1 MELEQITQITQ
12 KIDLLNLELTNIVP
26 DFKLLEG
33 GIPLSDTNYKYFSI
47 IAKEIKDNLLKEIT
61 KALEPLQTD
70 LKKVNDEIERHKE
83 LSKFKIRDLDNTVEG
98 LRAKVDNLVI
108 DKNAHANSIDT
119 INDSIEN
126 IREDILFRTT
136 YTEFNAL
143 VSTVETKASFM
154 QLEETRANLNADIY
168 NCAKIVQL
176 ENLEEKV
183 NHIHENSKTLSTIEM
198 MQETTNKLKDWIDIE
213 FKKYLL
219 NEDFYFYKED
229 VKYDVHNIHEKIDRH
244 ESIQGYTNDA
254 FRKEFAQLDKAVKK
268 RPWQKD
274 IEIFRMNLQEAA
286 KIIELQKHKETI
298 VENLDDF
305 KGIMNGFGKRCDV
318 FEKILERFDEVLL
331 DKAAKDDV
339 SEVKKFMKLL
349 AKNEEVEKFNR
360 DILRSFN
367 DVELRF
373 EGIIKNFNK
382 SEELMS
388 QVNASFRNFKSEN
401 KDNIQIKNNILDLQ
415 NLIESKAEKI
425 DFLSISE
432 NIVKRDEVNVIKNNI
447 DVMHRQLEM
456 LVIIGQAVIK
466 TMIKSS
472 DSAVTKNKQR
482 LELLR
487 NIGALLNW
495 VLSSTTFELGS
506 HTNTLQSGIFQK
518 SYQDI
523 ESMSL
528 LPSIK
533 QHRKSSI
540 SESQNLT
547 SLEIPKFKGKFDI

>member
-1 MELEQITQITQ
+1 
-12 KIDLLNLELTNIVP
+12 
-26 DFKLLEG
+26 
-33 GIPLSDTNYKYFSI
+33 
-47 IAKEIKDNLLKEIT
+47 
-61 KALEPLQTD
+61 
-70 LKKVNDEIERHKE
+70 
-83 LSKFKIRDLDNTVEG
+83 
-98 LRAKVDNLVI
+98 
-108 DKNAHANSIDT
+108 
-119 INDSIEN
+119 
-126 IREDILFRTT
+126 
-136 YTEFNAL
+136 
-143 VSTVETKASFM
+143 
-154 QLEETRANLNADIY
+154 
-168 NCAKIVQL
+168 
-176 ENLEEKV
+176 
-183 NHIHENSKTLSTIEM
+183 
-198 MQETTNKLKDWIDIE
+198 
-213 FKKYLL
+213 
-219 NEDFYFYKED
+219 
-229 VKYDVHNIHEKIDRH
+229 
-244 ESIQGYTNDA
+244 
-254 FRKEFAQLDKAVKK
+254 
-268 RPWQKD
+268 
-274 IEIFRMNLQEAA
+274 MNLQEAA

-432 NIVKRDEVNVIKNNI
+432 NIFKRDEVNVIKNNI

>member
-198 MQETTNKLKDWIDIE
+198 MQETTNKLKD
-213 FKKYLL
+213 
-219 NEDFYFYKED
+219 
-229 VKYDVHNIHEKIDRH
+229 
-244 ESIQGYTNDA
+244 
-254 FRKEFAQLDKAVKK
+254 
-268 RPWQKD
+268 
-274 IEIFRMNLQEAA
+274 
-286 KIIELQKHKETI
+286 
-298 VENLDDF
+298 
-305 KGIMNGFGKRCDV
+305 
-318 FEKILERFDEVLL
+318 
-331 DKAAKDDV
+331 
-339 SEVKKFMKLL
+339 
-349 AKNEEVEKFNR
+349 
-360 DILRSFN
+360 
-367 DVELRF
+367 
-373 EGIIKNFNK
+373 
-382 SEELMS
+382 
-388 QVNASFRNFKSEN
+388 
-401 KDNIQIKNNILDLQ
+401 
-415 NLIESKAEKI
+415 
-425 DFLSISE
+425 
-432 NIVKRDEVNVIKNNI
+432 
-447 DVMHRQLEM
+447 
-456 LVIIGQAVIK
+456 
-466 TMIKSS
+466 
-472 DSAVTKNKQR
+472 
-482 LELLR
+482 
-487 NIGALLNW
+487 
-495 VLSSTTFELGS
+495 
-506 HTNTLQSGIFQK
+506 
-518 SYQDI
+518 
-523 ESMSL
+523 
-528 LPSIK
+528 
-533 QHRKSSI
+533 
-540 SESQNLT
+540 
-547 SLEIPKFKGKFDI
+547 

>member
-1 MELEQITQITQ
+1 
-12 KIDLLNLELTNIVP
+12 
-26 DFKLLEG
+26 
-33 GIPLSDTNYKYFSI
+33 
-47 IAKEIKDNLLKEIT
+47 
-61 KALEPLQTD
+61 
-70 LKKVNDEIERHKE
+70 
-83 LSKFKIRDLDNTVEG
+83 
-98 LRAKVDNLVI
+98 
-108 DKNAHANSIDT
+108 
-119 INDSIEN
+119 
-126 IREDILFRTT
+126 
-136 YTEFNAL
+136 
-143 VSTVETKASFM
+143 
-154 QLEETRANLNADIY
+154 
-168 NCAKIVQL
+168 
-176 ENLEEKV
+176 
-183 NHIHENSKTLSTIEM
+183 
-198 MQETTNKLKDWIDIE
+198 
-213 FKKYLL
+213 
-219 NEDFYFYKED
+219 
-229 VKYDVHNIHEKIDRH
+229 
-244 ESIQGYTNDA
+244 
-254 FRKEFAQLDKAVKK
+254 
-268 RPWQKD
+268 
-274 IEIFRMNLQEAA
+274 MNLQEAA